1 MIDRR
6 TMLGP
11 IVGIAIA
18 GAALP
23 VFVLAAAAEE
33 SVKIGV
39 ILPMTGPFQSTGAE
53 ADAAIKLFLQ
63 QHGTAVAD
71 KRVQTCCQG

>member
-6 TMLGP
+6 PMLGP

-39 ILPMTGPFQSTGAE
+39 
-53 ADAAIKLFLQ
+53 
-63 QHGTAVAD
+63 V
-71 KRVQTCCQG
+71 CQ